1 MRHPISGQQA
11 SPVSKVR
18 VHEEQSIKLLTVQPF
33 RLSPQDPDNGVNV
46 WPMLLFTGADEFS
59 NFPSVQ
65 ECDRQ
70 VSGLM
75 RTACLTPSSK
85 AKDLDDL
92 LEVNQW
98 PDKANTFRSVDSKT
112 KAAFTRKCNKERVTL
127 PYSIPS
133 TLCKKRT
140 RVGEEENIEEEE
152 TVENDLN
159 IVIKRSK
166 ITGRDDRGRPKEKRR
181 K

>member
-1 MRHPISGQQA
+1 MKTHTRLRAG
-11 SPVSKVR
+11 VSKDTLALGYGQVLKDHIISPL
-18 VHEEQSIKLLTVQPF
+18 VEQGSEGLGQAVSSMGEYCLL
-33 RLSPQDPDNGVNV
+33 R
-46 WPMLLFTGADEFS
+46 E
-59 NFPSVQ
+59 
-65 ECDRQ
+65 
-70 VSGLM
+70 
-75 RTACLTPSSK
+75 
-85 AKDLDDL
+85 DLDDL